1 MATRVCAIYGSE
13 SGNSERRLK
22 AMSAAWPKIS
32 GVAFSS
38 GDIYAGQVAAAKGL
52 DAIAASYDVIVIC
65 TSSYGDGDA
74 PDNYLKFLAA
84 LYAAEG
90 TGVFKGKQH
99 AVLGFGSTDYET
111 FQNCP
116 RLSDKLMGEL
126 GSRRMLARVEVDE
139 NETLAGDAAEAKFAK
154 DIVAAIKGAAKTAN
168 NAPACAWTVP
178 EDLILDKKDELANY
192 VKGGGVPVPA
202 LITAAL
208 VAAAAVAYFLFL

>member
-1 MATRVCAIYGSE
+1 MALAQPPD
-13 SGNSERRLK
+13 
-22 AMSAAWPKIS
+22 AMEVDAADAAFITLRIS
-32 GVAFSS
+32 G
-38 GDIYAGQVAAAKGL
+38 
-52 DAIAASYDVIVIC
+52 
-65 TSSYGDGDA
+65 TSRAVQYKPNDTV
-74 PDNYLKFLAA
+74 AA

-90 TGVFKGKQH
+90 TGVFNGKQH

-154 DIVAAIKGAAKTAN
+154 DIIAAIKGAAKTAN